1 MPDHSYIHAIGTA
14 NPAHR
19 LPQKDIATFM
29 SQALAMDEREDR
41 LLRALYRASG
51 IQHRHTVI
59 KDYGAD
65 PSEFSFFPASQDL
78 EPFPRVAQ
86 RMALYR
92 REALPLAKSAVAD
105 MQAKIPQQ
113 DLKECTHIIV
123 ASCTGMYAPGLDIE
137 LIDALG
143 LSTATERTGV
153 NFMGCYAAVTAL
165 RLADHI
171 CRASENARVLVVCL
185 ELCTIHFQK
194 IKDDDN
200 LLANSLFADGAA
212 AVWLSPKAPSKGKA
226 LRVGG
231 FRSEL
236 IRSASEEMAWQIGDH
251 GFEMRLSSYV
261 PEAIRQGIAELSK
274 QALDHFRV
282 DQSEII
288 SFANHP
294 GGKKILQVIESE
306 LDFDKE
312 MHRHSYQ
319 VLRDYGNMSS
329 ATLLFVLASLFS
341 ESENTGDTGPVMSF
355 AFGPGL
361 TLESM
366 LLYLQ

>member
-1 MPDHSYIHAIGTA
+1 MPNQSYIHAIGIA
-14 NPAHR
+14 NPDYQLA
-19 LPQKDIATFM
+19 QSDIAAFM
-29 SQALAMDEREDR
+29 SRVLAMDEREDR
-41 LLRALYRASG
+41 MLQALYRASG
-51 IQHRHTVI
+51 IRHRHTVLA
-59 KDYGAD
+59 DYARD
-65 PSEFSFFPASQDL
+65 PEDFTFFPANEQL
-78 EPFPRVAQ
+78 EPFPSVSR
-86 RMALYR
+86 RMEIYR
-92 REALPLAKSAVAD
+92 REALPLAKKAVENLK
-105 MQAKIPQQ
+105 AKIPGQNIRT
-113 DLKECTHIIV
+113 CTHIIV

-143 LSTATERTGV
+143 LKTATERTAV

-171 CRASENARVLVVCL
+171 CRAGEEARVLVVCL

-194 IKDDDN
+194 NKDEDN

-212 AVWLSPKAPSKGKA
+212 AVWLSPKAPDRTPA
-226 LRVGG
+226 FAIRG

-261 PEAIRQGIAELSK
+261 PEAIRQGIANLSK
-274 QALDHFRV
+274 QALAHYEV
-282 DQSEII
+282 DQKEII
-288 SFANHP
+288 CFANHP

-306 LDFDKE
+306 LGFDKDL
-312 MHRHSYQ
+312 HRHSYQ

-329 ATLLFVLASLFS
+329 ATLLFVLEALFS
-341 ESENTGDTGPVMSF
+341 ESESKKQQGPVMSF

-366 LLYLQ
+366 LLELR